1 MTSVA
6 EKEPK
11 LAEIEARISYVVD
24 TGVKPVT
31 FTSGHMYRERKGT
44 YMEHTVTIRDGR
56 PLIDRFSLDREGFR
70 FVRHDTRVKDFFDEA
85 ELRAVYYPEM
95 VELVKRETGCA
106 RVVVFD
112 HTLRSGDHETRETRK
127 IREPVKSVHNDYTE
141 WSGPQRVRDIM
152 KGEAEELLKRRML
165 VVQVWRPI
173 NKPVETA
180 PLAICDAQ
188 SMEPKDLVAAERNF
202 PDRKGE
208 IYQIAYNPKHRWY
221 WFPKMRRD
229 EALVFKCYDSLKDG
243 RARFTAHTAFDNPD
257 APADAPPRESIEIRT
272 LAFF

>member
-6 EKEPK
+6 EKEPQ
-11 LAEIEARISYVVD
+11 LAAIEARISYVVD

-31 FTSGHMYRERKGT
+31 FTTGHMYRERKGT

-56 PLIDRFSLDREGFR
+56 PLIGRFDMEREGFR
-70 FVRHDTRVKDFFDEA
+70 FVDHPTKVKDFFDED
-85 ELRAVYYPEM
+85 ELRSVYYPEM
-95 VELVKRETGCA
+95 EALIKRETGA
-106 RVVVFD
+106 KRVVVFD
-112 HTLRSGDHETRETRK
+112 HTLRSGDEATREARK
-127 IREPVKSVHNDYTE
+127 IREPVRSVHNDYTE

-152 KGEAEELLKRRML
+152 KGEAEELLKNRML

-173 NKPVETA
+173 NKPVESS

-188 SMEPKDLVAAERNF
+188 SMEPKDLVPAERNF

-208 IYQIAYNPKHRWY
+208 IYQIAYNPNHRWY

-229 EALVFKCYDSLKDG
+229 EALVFKCYDSVNDG
-243 RARFTAHTAFDNPD
+243 RARFTAHTAFDNPNT
-257 APADAPPRESIEIRT
+257 PPNAPPRESIEIRT
-272 LAFF
+272 LVFF

>member
-1 MTSVA
+1 MAEVA
-6 EKEPK
+6 EPEPK
-11 LAEIEARISYVVD
+11 LATIEAAINYVID

-56 PLIDRFSLDREGFR
+56 PLIGRFSLEREGFR
-70 FVRHDTRVKDFFDEA
+70 FVDHPTKVKDFYDEA
-85 ELRAVYYPEM
+85 ELRATYYPEM
-95 VELVKRETGCA
+95 QELVKRETGCA

-112 HTLRSGDHETRETRK
+112 NTLRSGDEATRGAEK
-127 IREPVKSVHNDYTE
+127 VREPVKSVHNDYTE

-152 KGEAEELLKRRML
+152 KDEAEELLKRRML

-173 NKPVETA
+173 NKPVESA

-188 SMEPKDLVAAERNF
+188 SMTPKDLVAAERNF

-208 IYQIAYNPKHRWY
+208 IYQIAYNPSHRWY

-243 RARFTAHTAFDNPD
+243 RARFTAHTAFEDPNARP
-257 APADAPPRESIEIRT
+257 DAPPRESIEIRT